1 MNMMHA
7 RRAYQ
12 MTRQAMDPR
21 EQEADVFRR
30 VTGALKAALEK
41 DGIARARAI
50 ADNRRLWIALDA
62 SLRHPANLLP
72 QETRVTMIQVG
83 RTVMREMENSA
94 PDLAFLI
101 EINEQLTS
109 GLR

>member
-21 EQEADVFRR
+21 EQEADVIRR

-62 SLRHPANLLP
+62 SLRHPANQLP
-72 QETRVTMIQVG
+72 QETKVTMIQVG
-83 RTVMREMENSA
+83 RAVMREMENA
-94 PDLAFLI
+94 TPDLAFLI
-101 EINEQLTS
+101 EINEQLAS

>member
-41 DGIARARAI
+41 EGIARARAI

-83 RTVMREMENSA
+83 RTVMREMENSV

>member
-21 EQEADVFRR
+21 EQEADVIRR
-30 VTGALKAALEK
+30 VTGALKAALETE
-41 DGIARARAI
+41 GIARARAI

-62 SLRHPANLLP
+62 SLRHPANQLP
-72 QETRVTMIQVG
+72 METKLNILRVG
-83 RTVMREMENSA
+83 RVVMQEMENTV
-94 PDLAFLI
+94 PDLGFLI
-101 EINEQLTS
+101 EVNEHLAS

>member
-1 MNMMHA
+1 M
-7 RRAYQ
+7 
-12 MTRQAMDPR
+12 
-21 EQEADVFRR
+21 ADVFHKMHGLGNDFVVIDGR
-30 VTGALKAALEK
+30 AAPV
-41 DGIARARAI
+41 DMTTARARAI

-62 SLRHPANLLP
+62 SLRHPANQLP
-72 QETRVTMIQVG
+72 QDTKVTMIQVG
-83 RTVMREMENSA
+83 RTVMREMENAA

>member
-1 MNMMHA
+1 MASRA
-7 RRAYQ
+7 RGEFDAGAV
-12 MTRQAMDPR
+12 T
-21 EQEADVFRR
+21 EADR
-30 VTGALKAALEK
+30 
-41 DGIARARAI
+41 RAI

>member
-12 MTRQAMDPR
+12 MTRQAMNPR
-21 EQEADVFRR
+21 EQEAEVFRR

>member
-21 EQEADVFRR
+21 EQEADVIRR
-30 VTGALKAALEK
+30 VTGALKAALETE
-41 DGIARARAI
+41 GIARARAI

-62 SLRHPANLLP
+62 SLRHPANQLP
-72 QETRVTMIQVG
+72 NETKLSILQVG
-83 RTVMREMENSA
+83 RVVMREMESAA
-94 PDLAFLI
+94 PDLGFLI
-101 EINEQLTS
+101 EVNEQLAS

>member
-30 VTGALKAALEK
+30 VTGALKAALEQE
-41 DGIARARAI
+41 GIARARAV

-62 SLRHPANLLP
+62 SLRHPANQLP
-72 QETRVTMIQVG
+72 QQTKLTMLQVG
-83 RTVMREMENSA
+83 RAVLREMENST
-94 PDLAFLI
+94 PDLPFLI
-101 EINEQLTS
+101 EINEQMAS

>member
-30 VTGALKAALEK
+30 VKGALKAALEK

>member
-30 VTGALKAALEK
+30 VTGALKAAMEM
-41 DGIARARAI
+41 DGVSRARAI

-72 QETRVTMIQVG
+72 QDTKVTMIQVG
-83 RTVMREMENSA
+83 RTVMREMENTA

>member
-83 RTVMREMENSA
+83 RTVMREMENTA

>member
-41 DGIARARAI
+41 DGIPRAR
-50 ADNRRLWIALDA
+50 DCR
-62 SLRHPANLLP
+62 
-72 QETRVTMIQVG
+72 Q
-83 RTVMREMENSA
+83 
-94 PDLAFLI
+94 
-101 EINEQLTS
+101 
-109 GLR
+109 

>member
-21 EQEADVFRR
+21 EQEADVFRS
-30 VTGALKAALEK
+30 VTGRLRAALEQE
-41 DGIARARAI
+41 GIARARAI

-62 SLRHPANLLP
+62 SLRHPANQLP
-72 QETRVTMIQVG
+72 QETKLTMLQVG
-83 RTVMREMENSA
+83 RAVMREMENPA
-94 PDLAFLI
+94 PDLGFLI
-101 EINEQLTS
+101 EINEQLAS

>member
-1 MNMMHA
+1 
-7 RRAYQ
+7 
-12 MTRQAMDPR
+12 MDPR

-83 RTVMREMENSA
+83 RTVMREMENAA

>member
-30 VTGALKAALEK
+30 VTGALKAALEQE
-41 DGIARARAI
+41 GIARARAV

-62 SLRHPANLLP
+62 SLRHPANQLP
-72 QETRVTMIQVG
+72 QQTKLTMLQVG
-83 RTVMREMENSA
+83 RAVLREMENTT
-94 PDLAFLI
+94 PDLPFLI
-101 EINEQLTS
+101 EINEQMAS